1 MRALRTRKA
10 KRKKAQ
16 LMSTTN
22 FRIIPTLIL
31 GVLSVL
37 LAACGKGTPAPP
49 QMPPPE
55 IPVVSAKAQPV
66 PLTRDLVGR
75 LSATRTADV
84 RARAAGIL
92 QKRVYV
98 EGSDVKE
105 GQVLFQ
111 IDPAPLRAAYN
122 AQTANLAAAQA
133 SYANAKAAADRARAV
148 AGKGLLSK
156 TDLDNAVAAERTT
169 AAALQQA
176 QANVDSAK
184 ISLGYTSVT
193 APISGRSG
201 QQQVTEGALV
211 GQGEAT
217 LLTTVEQIDPIYVNF
232 SQAFG
237 DVDNL
242 RRAAASGKVHLADAN
257 KAKVELLNADGKP
270 TGVTGLL
277 DFSDTAVDAATG
289 AVSLRASVPNTEHA
303 LLPGQYVS
311 VRLTLGDIAHAWLVS
326 QQAVQRDANGAW
338 VFVIGADGKVV
349 QKRITADTL
358 RGSDWIVTDG
368 LAEGDQ
374 IAMSGIQSLAMALA
388 QAKPD
393 KPATAKPVPW
403 KPAGDNAASAPPAP
417 EKH

>member
-1 MRALRTRKA
+1 M
-10 KRKKAQ
+10 
-16 LMSTTN
+16 
-22 FRIIPTLIL
+22 
-31 GVLSVL
+31 
-37 LAACGKGTPAPP
+37 
-49 QMPPPE
+49 
-55 IPVVSAKAQPV
+55 
-66 PLTRDLVGR
+66 
-75 LSATRTADV
+75 
-84 RARAAGIL
+84 
-92 QKRVYV
+92 
-98 EGSDVKE
+98 
-105 GQVLFQ
+105 
-111 IDPAPLRAAYN
+111 
-122 AQTANLAAAQA
+122 
-133 SYANAKAAADRARAV
+133 
-148 AGKGLLSK
+148 
-156 TDLDNAVAAERTT
+156 
-169 AAALQQA
+169 
-176 QANVDSAK
+176 
-184 ISLGYTSVT
+184 
-193 APISGRSG
+193 
-201 QQQVTEGALV
+201 
-211 GQGEAT
+211 
-217 LLTTVEQIDPIYVNF
+217 TTVEQIDPIYVNF

-289 AVSLRASVPNTEHA
+289 AVSLRASVPNSEHA

-338 VFVIGADGKVV
+338 VFVIGADGKVA

-403 KPAGDNAASAPPAP
+403 KPAGDNAAPAPPAP

>member
-1 MRALRTRKA
+1 
-10 KRKKAQ
+10 
-16 LMSTTN
+16 MSTRN
-22 FRIIPTLIL
+22 FRTIPTLIL
-31 GVLSVL
+31 GVLSVA
-37 LAACGKGTPAPP
+37 LAACGKGTQAPP

-133 SYANAKAAADRARAV
+133 SYANAKSAADRARAV

-201 QQQVTEGALV
+201 SSRSPKVRWSAR
-211 GQGEAT
+211 A
-217 LLTTVEQIDPIYVNF
+217 
-232 SQAFG
+232 
-237 DVDNL
+237 
-242 RRAAASGKVHLADAN
+242 RR
-257 KAKVELLNADGKP
+257 
-270 TGVTGLL
+270 
-277 DFSDTAVDAATG
+277 
-289 AVSLRASVPNTEHA
+289 RC
-303 LLPGQYVS
+303 
-311 VRLTLGDIAHAWLVS
+311 
-326 QQAVQRDANGAW
+326 
-338 VFVIGADGKVV
+338 
-349 QKRITADTL
+349 
-358 RGSDWIVTDG
+358 
-368 LAEGDQ
+368 
-374 IAMSGIQSLAMALA
+374 
-388 QAKPD
+388 
-393 KPATAKPVPW
+393 
-403 KPAGDNAASAPPAP
+403 
-417 EKH
+417 